1 MGKLVYK
8 SIKICQVAPNKFKM
22 VKKFSKHIE
31 LRFYGGLNHF
41 LPASKRQVPFN
52 LPYMGTP
59 TVKDLIESVGVPHV
73 EVFLIVADSMSVG
86 FDYKPEPSSQISCYP
101 RFYNLSIDYR
111 VLRPPEPSP
120 PVFILDV
127 HLGRL
132 ASYLRLY
139 GFDTLYSNCYSDD
152 QILRLAAAE
161 NRIILTRDKGIL
173 RSGAAIHG
181 YYVRSTQPKEQL
193 NEVVDYF
200 SMACFADPFSRCS
213 LCNGLVETVDR
224 ENVKGLVAENSYN
237 HYHSFY
243 RCSRC
248 GQIYWEGSQYKGI
261 LNLFGR
267 HGPHH
272 E

>member
-1 MGKLVYK
+1 
-8 SIKICQVAPNKFKM
+8 M
-22 VKKFSKHIE
+22 VKKFSKHVA

-41 LPASKRQVPFN
+41 LPVSKRQVPFYI
-52 LPYMGTP
+52 PYMGTP
-59 TVKDLIESVGVPHV
+59 TVKDLFESVGVPHV
-73 EVFLIVADSMSVG
+73 EVFLVLADGTSVG
-86 FDYKPEPSSQISCYP
+86 FDFRPEPNSQISCYP

-111 VLRPPEPSP
+111 ILRPLEPTP

-139 GFDTLYSNCYSDD
+139 GFDTLYSNTYSDE
-152 QILRLAAAE
+152 QILKLATTE

-181 YYVRSTQPKEQL
+181 YYVRSTNPKEQL
-193 NEVVDYF
+193 CEVADYF
-200 SMACFADPFSRCS
+200 EMERFADPFSRCS
-213 LCNGLVETVDR
+213 LCNGLVETVDK
-224 ENVKGLVAENSYN
+224 EKVKGLVAENSYN
-237 HYHSFY
+237 HYQSFY

-267 HGPHH
+267 HGTHH